1 MYSTC
6 VNNFLYTFLC
16 QKKRSIRCPKCSSIK
31 TKRRGK
37 RFVALTKK
45 WVVRITC
52 HTCSFTGPARIMV
65 AGRIQNDI
73 SRQIVRESLE
83 RASIRILARRY
94 NKTTK
99 TIMIII
105 HRLTVC
111 LPLSTGIAKKF
122 QPLWSGILVFDGKVV
137 RVYDQLFKK
146 MDQSKFTDDEKKWK
160 HKMCWLCG
168 VDFGTGDLPHY
179 DLGESENMIDLVIY
193 FQTLK
198 SIKYPLVAL
207 VCDGNPL
214 IPKAAKFVFGKQLI
228 VQRCTR
234 HFLEDLRRLLPK
246 EETQKEERIKLEQL
260 ILYIKFVIEAD
271 SLESAQNN
279 LEILKKY
286 SITFKSPAKNIM
298 LSMFK
303 RAKIELTA
311 HLLNPELKLPHTS
324 NDIENLFKQL
334 MLRLKSLGR
343 FYQQDYARNYLN
355 GWALLRRFTP
365 FTDCRN
371 GRKYRNKKCPIELA
385 GCEIKNI
392 DPLKLER

>member
-1 MYSTC
+1 MAT
-6 VNNFLYTFLC
+6 
-16 QKKRSIRCPKCSSIK
+16 
-31 TKRRGK
+31 
-37 RFVALTKK
+37 
-45 WVVRITC
+45 
-52 HTCSFTGPARIMV
+52 
-65 AGRIQNDI
+65 GRIDNNI
-73 SRQIVRESLE
+73 GRQIVRESLE

-99 TIMIII
+99 TIMMII
-105 HRLTVC
+105 HRLTAC
-111 LPLSTGIAKKF
+111 LPLSTDIAKKF

-160 HKMCWLCG
+160 HKMRWLCG

-179 DLGESENMIDLVIY
+179 DLGESENMIDLVMY
-193 FQTLK
+193 FKTLK

-228 VQRCTR
+228 AQRCTR
-234 HFLEDLRRLLPK
+234 HFLEDLRRLLPT
-246 EETQKEERIKLEQL
+246 EETQKEERTKLEQL
-260 ILYIKFVIEAD
+260 ILCIKFVIEAD

-286 SITFKSPAKNIM
+286 SATFKSPAKHIM
-298 LSMFK
+298 LGMFK
-303 RAKIELTA
+303 RSKIELTA

-343 FYQQDYARNYLN
+343 FYHQDYARNYLN

-371 GRKYRNKKCPIELA
+371 GRKHRNKKSPIELA

>member
-1 MYSTC
+1 
-6 VNNFLYTFLC
+6 
-16 QKKRSIRCPKCSSIK
+16 
-31 TKRRGK
+31 
-37 RFVALTKK
+37 
-45 WVVRITC
+45 
-52 HTCSFTGPARIMV
+52 MV

-73 SRQIVRESLE
+73 SQQIVRESLE

-94 NKTTK
+94 QKTKK
-99 TIMIII
+99 TIMSII
-105 HRLTVC
+105 HRITAQ
-111 LPLSTGIAKKF
+111 LPSAFSIAKKF
-122 QPLWSGILVFDGKVV
+122 QPNWSGILVFDGKVI
-137 RVYDQLFKK
+137 RVYDKIAKK
-146 MDQSKFTDDEKKWK
+146 LDKKNFTEDELRWI
-160 HKMCWLCG
+160 HKMRWLCG

-179 DLGESENMIDLVIY
+179 DLGESENMIDLVMY

-198 SIKYPLVAL
+198 SIKYPLAAL

-234 HFLEDLRRLLPK
+234 HFLEDLRRLLPT
-246 EETQKEERIKLEQL
+246 EETQKEERAKLEQL
-260 ILYIKFVIEAD
+260 ILCIKFVIEAD
-271 SLESAQNN
+271 YLESAQNN

-286 SITFKSPAKNIM
+286 SATFKSPAKHIM
-298 LSMFK
+298 LDMFK

-343 FYQQDYARNYLN
+343 FYHQDYARNYLN

-371 GRKYRNKKCPIELA
+371 GRKHRNKKCPIELA

-392 DPLKLER
+392 DPLKLI